1 MGNSLHFNFAYL
13 QIFSNLAINAY
24 TMYMNENQKPPI
36 FKPLN
41 LTCLN
46 LLAQMHYVYFHRT
59 QYYHNIKHMCYTT
72 IHYTRIRFQS
82 PDQSVKRNAFAA
94 MARQCCKYN
103 IPNLL
108 CSVKY
113 MDYLF
118 IPSIGLQKITSFLTP
133 SQVELVVSANYPTS
147 L

>member
-24 TMYMNENQKPPI
+24 MNENQKPPI
-36 FKPLN
+36 FKRLN

-46 LLAQMHYVYFHRT
+46 QLAKINYVYFHCT

-72 IHYTRIRFQS
+72 IQYTRIRFQ
-82 PDQSVKRNAFAA
+82 
-94 MARQCCKYN
+94 
-103 IPNLL
+103 
-108 CSVKY
+108 
-113 MDYLF
+113 
-118 IPSIGLQKITSFLTP
+118 
-133 SQVELVVSANYPTS
+133 TS